1 MGNSPAGFFDV
12 SEVGLLFGRS
22 DRDHKKMALGVL
34 FSRNSHKSFGDS
46 FESRNFAA

>member
-12 SEVGLLFGRS
+12 SEVGLPIRKVRWRLQN
-22 DRDHKKMALGVL
+22 MALGVL

-46 FESRNFAA
+46 FESRIFAV

>member
-1 MGNSPAGFFDV
+1 MGNSSVGCYDV
-12 SEVGLLFGRS
+12 SKVVLPIRKVRWRLQ
-22 DRDHKKMALGVL
+22 KMALGVL